1 MIPQNT
7 GGFQYISCFYR
18 CFWKYISIHLMF
30 LLIQHVLLAKRKLWL
45 ISIHPMFLLI
55 SAFCPPLQLR
65 LSLGGLALHR
75 NFNTSHVSIN
85 PFDEDRIAQKKA
97 HFNTSHVSI
106 NRGRCWCSPKKIG
119 ISIHLMFLLI
129 SMSVCTPSSAKI
141 SIHLMFLLI
150 ASYDPVLRYN
160 KNISIHLMFL
170 LICKEDWDMAKKP
183 RFQYISCFY

>member
-1 MIPQNT
+1 MK
-7 GGFQYISCFYR
+7 YCFL
-18 CFWKYISIHLMF
+18 FKYDTSKYWRISIHLMF

-45 ISIHPMFLLI
+45 ISIHPMFLLIVKIRIRSQAWLKISIHPMFLLI

-106 NRGRCWCSPKKIG
+106 NHERRNEHKNVIVISIHLMFLLIVHPLQLMRMCLM

-129 SMSVCTPSSAKI
+129 SQAGDAFSAANNFNTSHV
-141 SIHLMFLLI
+141 SINH
-150 ASYDPVLRYN
+150 
-160 KNISIHLMFL
+160 K
-170 LICKEDWDMAKKP
+170 
-183 RFQYISCFY
+183 